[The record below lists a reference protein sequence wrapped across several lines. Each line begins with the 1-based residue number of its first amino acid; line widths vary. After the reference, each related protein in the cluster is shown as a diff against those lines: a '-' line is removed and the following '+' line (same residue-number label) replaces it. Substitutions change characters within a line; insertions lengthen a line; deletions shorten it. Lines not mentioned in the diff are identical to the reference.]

1 MNFWLGVA
9 FFYLAILAI
18 ILLII
23 PIRLFRDLKSRNFN
37 WKVNA
42 FMMFAAFGT
51 SISGLHLLWMLFL
64 KILRLT

>member
-9 FFYLAILAI
+9 FFHLAILVIA
-18 ILLII
+18 LLII
-23 PIRLFRDLKSRNFN
+23 PIRLYRDLKSRNFN
-37 WKVNA
+37 WKVNV

-64 KILRLT
+64 KILGST